1 LDNTKLR
8 ELENIT
14 QEGAGYLIQSDRWNN
29 NFNKIIDTV
38 NDNNEIVKKNFDNI
52 KASTVPSPAINSLG
66 QTAES
71 NIADQLLLLSNKL
84 LEKVD
89 SSVYESGYNSLIKD
103 VSFNST
109 NGVFTFTRG
118 DGSQFEYDTDIEK
131 IPVKAE
137 IVEEDDSFYIVLTNE
152 DGSTSRTDVAN
163 ILRRIVIQNSNTISA
178 FSSKSNNTDTY
189 TLEINEKSIEK
200 KHFADDFTK
209 LFDESVTSVSANAV
223 AAKTSEDNAKQ
234 YAESAN
240 DSKNAAVN
248 SELNAKSS
256 EELSGSYAT
265 ASRSY
270 ALGDTNTRTNEA
282 TTNAKYYSDLARE
295 YTEQAQAIVGG
306 DFATIF
312 IQNNEP
318 AVKNCLWII
327 PQGEIVESSDGIALL
342 SLSDDTDTDYT
353 VEVDGEDKGIK
364 NTVNSDEEL
373 TTSSY
378 SFDIL

>member
-189 TLEINEKSIEK
+189 TLEINEGSIEK

-209 LFDESVTSVSANAV
+209 LFDEAVTSVSANAV